1 MATGAYKT
9 KLLSDHAAGRRDT
22 RASAGH
28 ALAGALGFLR
38 ACHGRRRKHQ
48 RQHALSHVPG
58 VTVTDNICAPY
69 LSNFLSFFLSLSL
82 SLNCYRLRVN
92 KLELETLSL
101 SLKNNTHTPSCPCTL
116 PKWHSDA
123 LFISIALRRSAT
135 APTPSALSA
144 VNKSFM
150 QMCSYVYVHF
160 RSILHSPLR
169 LTGNP
174 LALYICIHTFGY
186 AVREPTPATHRL
198 ERQ

>member
-58 VTVTDNICAPY
+58 VTVTDNICAPS
-69 LSNFLSFFLSLSL
+69 LTFFLSFF
-82 SLNCYRLRVN
+82 
-92 KLELETLSL
+92 LSL

-186 AVREPTPATHRL
+186 AVCEPTPATHRL

>member
-69 LSNFLSFFLSLSL
+69 LSNFLSFFVSLSLYSQFLSVESKQTGTGNSLSL
-82 SLNCYRLRVN
+82 SQ
-92 KLELETLSL
+92 KQH
-101 SLKNNTHTPSCPCTL
+101 THTIVPVHASKMAFGRTFYF
-116 PKWHSDA
+116 D
-123 LFISIALRRSAT
+123 
-135 APTPSALSA
+135 
-144 VNKSFM
+144 SF
-150 QMCSYVYVHF
+150 
-160 RSILHSPLR
+160 
-169 LTGNP
+169 
-174 LALYICIHTFGY
+174 
-186 AVREPTPATHRL
+186 EE
-198 ERQ
+198 ERYGSNTVGPQCRQ